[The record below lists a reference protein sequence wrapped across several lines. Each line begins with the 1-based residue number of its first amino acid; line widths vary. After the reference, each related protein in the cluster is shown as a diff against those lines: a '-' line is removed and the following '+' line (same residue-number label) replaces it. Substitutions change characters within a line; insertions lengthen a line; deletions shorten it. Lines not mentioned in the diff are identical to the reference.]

1 MRPPKRR
8 LDGGRPALLRLRR
21 SAEKG
26 CCGWRTPPTATLLSE
41 CLQPGSRIR
50 HASSQAAMHCTGKA
64 HRNKRGH
71 LWVALTL
78 TCSMPWPDGVLPRPH
93 WRLLCSI
100 PCPADPPSSPTTM
113 AHTAQ
118 TCPDPTHGIQCKAV
132 WGGLAHREGGFER
145 GEDRPAIENIL
156 GCRGWGVLGTT
167 SMGCLAGTIRALTW
181 APIRTFDQ
189 EVVGEELELLVVDQ

>member
-50 HASSQAAMHCTGKA
+50 HASSQAAMRLHRKGA
-64 HRNKRGH
+64 HKRGH

-78 TCSMPWPDGVLPRPH
+78 TCNMPWPDGVLPRPQ

-113 AHTAQ
+113 AQTAQ
-118 TCPDPTHGIQCKAV
+118 TSSDPTHSIDCKPN
-132 WGGLAHREGGFER
+132 WGGLEHREGGFER
-145 GEDRPAIENIL
+145 GVDRPAIEGML
-156 GCRGWGVLGTT
+156 RRRGWGVVGTT
-167 SMGCLAGTIRALTW
+167 SMGCLAGVI
-181 APIRTFDQ
+181 
-189 EVVGEELELLVVDQ
+189 